1 MKLSVLLSVFASV
14 AIIGTA
20 GSITVGVNNNGNY
33 FPFGQPAS
41 GYAGTVYQE
50 AYSSTLFSGSMTITG
65 IDFFRASS
73 SGSLN
78 AGTYQLSLSTITADV
93 NSLSDSN
100 FNGNLGADNTV
111 VETIALSGAP
121 PSTLTF
127 VFTTPFSYNP
137 ANGNLLLDIRIS
149 GGSSSVT
156 GAAYQDGSGT
166 GPSTIARY
174 HNFGTNTTGWGL
186 VTEFDFV
193 TTSTPEPSAL
203 ILFGSGLGL
212 LAIRRRRF

>member
-20 GSITVGVNNNGNY
+20 GSITVGVNNNGNL
-33 FPFGQPAS
+33 FPFGGPAS
-41 GYAGTVYQE
+41 GFAGTVYQE

-149 GGSSSVT
+149 GGSAGSAS
-156 GAAYQDGSGT
+156 YQDGSGT

-174 HNFGTNTTGWGL
+174 HNFGTNTTGWGM